1 MVESR
6 LDSLGFLGAL
16 RHARERGPKLSA
28 LILALVSEKG
38 HAFGRFLKY
47 PCFVLHDP
55 VPEALVNEALEF
67 PWQQTLLEA
76 FIEWRPNY
84 LPAKIDAAEDAI
96 AARFCEPTDLNE
108 QLALG
113 DALQTLRL
121 LFSKEVSTEKFT
133 N

>member
-6 LDSLGFLGAL
+6 LDFLDFLGAL
-16 RHARERGPKLSA
+16 RHARERGPKVPA
-28 LILALVSEKG
+28 LIPAVVSETG
-38 HAFGRFLKY
+38 QSVGRLLKY

-55 VPEALVNEALEF
+55 MPETLVNEALEF

-84 LPAKIDAAEDAI
+84 LPAKIDAAEHVI
-96 AARFCEPTDLNE
+96 AARFREPTDLNE
-108 QLALG
+108 QIALG
-113 DALQTLRL
+113 DALQTLHL
-121 LFSKEVSTEKFT
+121 LFSKEISAEKFT